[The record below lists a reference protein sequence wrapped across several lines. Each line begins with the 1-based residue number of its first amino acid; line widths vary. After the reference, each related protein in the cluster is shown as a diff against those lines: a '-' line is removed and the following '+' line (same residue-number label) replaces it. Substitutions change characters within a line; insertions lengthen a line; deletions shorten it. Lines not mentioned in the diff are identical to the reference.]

1 MTKVAVLDDWQ
12 GVAKTSADWSPLQA
26 RAEVVFFAKAFD
38 NEDDA
43 ARQLADFDIVLSMR
57 ERTPLPGSLINRLP
71 KLRML
76 GMTGARNASLDT
88 PACTARGV
96 VVCSTAGGGNSE
108 AATAELAL
116 GLLIAA
122 ARAIPAGDANIRA
135 GKFQEGVPVGYALQ
149 GKTMGMIGLG
159 RLGSHM
165 ARYCKAL
172 NMNLLAWSQNMT
184 PDRAQAA
191 GATMVSKEEL
201 LSRSDAVSIHLV
213 LSDRTRG
220 LIGAADLARMKQG
233 AILVNTSRGPIVD
246 EKALIEAVQARQD
259 RRRAGCVRP
268 RAATGEPSVA
278 QRTQRGDDAASGVW
292 RAGDVGGLLSAERG
306 ERAGVPRRQ
315 AGAGDQSGGAGEGR
329 LTRRDDV
336 IAANTRS
343 PRVLGVGS
351 LCTTTAWW
359 LIFRGASGRRPSRH

>member
-26 RAEVVFFAKAFD
+26 RAEVVFFPKAFD
-38 NEDDA
+38 DEDDA

-88 PACTARGV
+88 ATCTARGI
-96 VVCSTAGGGNSE
+96 VVCNTIGGGNSE

-116 GLLIAA
+116 GLLVAA
-122 ARAIPAGDANIRA
+122 ARSIPAGDANIRA
-135 GKFQEGVPVGYALQ
+135 GKFQEGVPVGYALA
-149 GKTMGMIGLG
+149 GKTLGVIGLG

-165 ARYCKAL
+165 ARYGKAL
-172 NMNLLAWSQNMT
+172 NMKLLAWSQNMT
-184 PDRAQAA
+184 AEKATAA
-191 GATMVSKEEL
+191 GAAMVSKEEL

-220 LIGAADLARMKQG
+220 LIGASDIARMKPG

-246 EKALIEAVQARQD
+246 EKALLAAVQARRIVAALDVYD
-259 RRRAGCVRP
+259 REPLPANHPLRTAPNVVMTPHLGYGVQETWQGFYPQSLENALAFLDGRPVRVTNP
-268 RAATGEPSVA
+268 ETLMK
-278 QRTQRGDDAASGVW
+278 T
-292 RAGDVGGLLSAERG
+292 
-306 ERAGVPRRQ
+306 
-315 AGAGDQSGGAGEGR
+315 
-329 LTRRDDV
+329 
-336 IAANTRS
+336 
-343 PRVLGVGS
+343 
-351 LCTTTAWW
+351 
-359 LIFRGASGRRPSRH
+359 